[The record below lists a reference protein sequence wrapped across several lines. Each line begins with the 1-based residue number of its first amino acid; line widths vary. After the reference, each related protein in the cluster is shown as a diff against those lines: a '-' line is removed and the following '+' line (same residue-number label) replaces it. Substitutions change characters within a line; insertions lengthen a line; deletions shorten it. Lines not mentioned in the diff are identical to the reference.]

1 MRRLL
6 MLLAVVALGG
16 AAFGTASARTNK
28 KAGRFVC
35 HRTASSKNPYV
46 KVRVSAAQLRAH
58 LKHAADIFP
67 VPATGCPR
75 SLLTPT
81 SGGRAFAIAMTGD
94 TESPAGDP
102 VGTGTATVRLRS
114 GQGQVCF
121 TFDVQNITLP
131 SVGAHIHK
139 GAAGTSGPIVVGLVA
154 PGAAGSS
161 RGCVAAARATVAAI
175 LAGPAG
181 YYANVHT
188 TDFQAGAIRGQ
199 LTGTSTDSFGK
210 VFTVR
215 LAGTNEPNNTG
226 DADGTGSAVI
236 RILRSDGKVCFRL
249 TAQNIILPSVG
260 AHIHR
265 AAAGSNGPIVVQ
277 FVAPGGGGTSVGC
290 TAGVATTL
298 IDEILANPA
307 NFYVNVHTTDHPGGA
322 IRAQLA

>member
-6 MLLAVVALGG
+6 ILLAVVAVGG

-81 SGGRAFAIAMTGD
+81 SGGRAFSIAMTGD

-102 VGTGTATVRLRS
+102 VGTGTATIRLRA

-131 SVGAHIHK
+131 SAGAHIHR

-154 PGAAGSS
+154 PGAGGTS
-161 RGCVAAARATVAAI
+161 RGCVAASRATVAAI

-199 LTGTSTDSFGK
+199 LTGTTTDSFGK

-226 DADGTGSAVI
+226 DADGTGTAGI

-249 TAQNIILPSVG
+249 SAQNIILPSVG

-265 AAAGSNGPIVVQ
+265 GAAGSNGPIVVQ
-277 FVAPGGGGTSVGC
+277 FVAPGGGGTSTGC

>member
-6 MLLAVVALGG
+6 ILLAVVALGG
-16 AAFGTASARTNK
+16 VAFGTAGARTN

-46 KVRVSAAQLRAH
+46 KLRVSAAQLRAH

-81 SGGRAFAIAMTGD
+81 SSGRAFPIAMTGD

-102 VGTGTATVRLRS
+102 VGTGTATIRLRA

-131 SVGAHIHK
+131 SVGAHIHR

-154 PGAAGSS
+154 PGAAGTSG
-161 RGCVAAARATVAAI
+161 GCVAASRANVAAI

-199 LTGTSTDSFGK
+199 LTGTSTDSVGK

-215 LAGTNEPNNTG
+215 MAGTNEPNNTG
-226 DADGTGSAVI
+226 DADGTGSAAI
-236 RILRSDGKVCFRL
+236 RILRNDGRVCFRL
-249 TAQNIILPSVG
+249 SAQNIVLPSVG

-277 FVAPGGGGTSVGC
+277 LVAPSGGGTSIGC